1 MFYLLSENKD
11 KDENE
16 DRSITSEGNSSGP
29 RKTWLIEW
37 KNVFGKTL
45 TEEKY
50 DYTEA
55 LSIFEDKV
63 ASGRDA
69 ILYEVQKSAHDSS
82 IVKKTPILNS
92 VKARQRRR
100 IESDSTKHD
109 IPTKWRTKWINKVG
123 SLRYRIIILITV
135 IGLLVLV
142 ISLIDVLTNK
152 GGVMISPHILGP
164 IVDTAISIPQICQ
177 ALDTNLV
184 GNFGFTTMHLG
195 INDDPKKEQLM
206 LY

>member
-1 MFYLLSENKD
+1 VVYLLFENKD

-16 DRSITSEGNSSGP
+16 DGSITSEGNSSGP

-50 DYTEA
+50 DYTEI

-63 ASGRDA
+63 ASRRDA

-82 IVKKTPILNS
+82 VVKKTPILNS
-92 VKARQRRR
+92 VKARQRRT
-100 IESDSTKHD
+100 EPDNTKHD
-109 IPTKWRTKWINKVG
+109 IPTKRRTKWINKVG

-142 ISLIDVLTNK
+142 ISLIDVLSNK

-164 IVDTAISIPQICQ
+164 IVDTAISIPRICQ
-177 ALDTNLV
+177 ALDTYLV
-184 GNFGFTTMHLG
+184 GNFGFATMHLG
-195 INDDPKKEQLM
+195 INDDPNKELLM
-206 LY
+206 FY

>member
-1 MFYLLSENKD
+1 VSENKD
-11 KDENE
+11 RDENE

-37 KNVFGKTL
+37 KNAFGKTL

-55 LSIFEDKV
+55 LSVFEDKV

-82 IVKKTPILNS
+82 VVKKTPILNS

-100 IESDSTKHD
+100 AESDSTKHD
-109 IPTKWRTKWINKVG
+109 IQAKWRRKWINKAS

-135 IGLLVLV
+135 IGVLVLV
-142 ISLIDVLTNK
+142 ISLIDVLTSK
-152 GGVMISPHILGP
+152 GGVMLSPHILGP
-164 IVDTAISIPQICQ
+164 IVDTTISIPQICQ
-177 ALDTNLV
+177 ALDTYLV
-184 GNFGFTTMHLG
+184 GNFGLTIMHLG
-195 INDDPKKEQLM
+195 INNDLKKELLM

>member
-1 MFYLLSENKD
+1 MLSENQD

-16 DRSITSEGNSSGP
+16 DRSITPEGDSSEA

-37 KNVFGKTL
+37 KNAFGKTL

-69 ILYEVQKSAHDSS
+69 ILYEVQKSPHDSS
-82 IVKKTPILNS
+82 VVKKTPILNS
-92 VKARQRRR
+92 VKAQQRRR
-100 IESDSTKHD
+100 AESDSTKHD
-109 IPTKWRTKWINKVG
+109 IQTKWRTKWINKVS

-135 IGLLVLV
+135 IGVLVLV

-152 GGVMISPHILGP
+152 GGVMLSPHILGP

-177 ALDTNLV
+177 ALDTYLV
-184 GNFGFTTMHLG
+184 GNFGFNIMHLG
-195 INDDPKKEQLM
+195 INNDLKKELLM

>member
-1 MFYLLSENKD
+1 MYYSLPENKD
-11 KDENE
+11 KDEDE
-16 DRSITSEGNSSGP
+16 DRSITSEGNSSGL

-82 IVKKTPILNS
+82 VIKKTPILNS

-100 IESDSTKHD
+100 TESDSTKHD
-109 IPTKWRTKWINKVG
+109 IPTKWRTKWMNKVG

-135 IGLLVLV
+135 IGR
-142 ISLIDVLTNK
+142 
-152 GGVMISPHILGP
+152 
-164 IVDTAISIPQICQ
+164 C
-177 ALDTNLV
+177 LD
-184 GNFGFTTMHLG
+184 
-195 INDDPKKEQLM
+195 
-206 LY
+206 

>member
-1 MFYLLSENKD
+1 MFYLLFENKD

-55 LSIFEDKV
+55 LPSLKTKLLVGETQFYMKFRSRLMIHP
-63 ASGRDA
+63 SSRRLQYL
-69 ILYEVQKSAHDSS
+69 ILSKPGKEGE
-82 IVKKTPILNS
+82 
-92 VKARQRRR
+92 
-100 IESDSTKHD
+100 ESDSTKHD

-152 GGVMISPHILGP
+152 GAS
-164 IVDTAISIPQICQ
+164 
-177 ALDTNLV
+177 
-184 GNFGFTTMHLG
+184 
-195 INDDPKKEQLM
+195 
-206 LY
+206 

>member
-63 ASGRDA
+63 ANGRDA

-123 SLRYRIIILITV
+123 SLRYRIIIIITV

-164 IVDTAISIPQICQ
+164 IVDTAISTPQICQ